1 MKVIRLN
8 EAQWESTF
16 ENHVG
21 KGDNENFNYIV
32 NKLIEVAKKDKVNVD
47 WFNHASYQQALH
59 KLVAGSNRDI
69 NKQYRENILRVL
81 NSEGPDGVREYLSHN
96 SDDSMPEVISDAQ
109 KPNFDKNNAAIGDY
123 EVAYIN
129 SYNIDQRGLIVRDV
143 LNKLTP
149 NTNAGNIIN
158 NLYGGQSG
166 EIDRDKVF
174 GQMKGNIIRVEDN
187 NGKVIKK
194 LKLDSNEKGYSNYV
208 LNQFIDAFKW
218 KELYKGNTFIKLL
231 NSNVFKK
238 TFKNPQTPL
247 MISRRGLKGQTI
259 DLKYAFESLYNAY
272 CANDLDDYANKFS
285 SMKEDEFTDV
295 ILSVID
301 LSKKYDQINKDHD
314 QLAKNI
320 NDIKDDNALNK
331 LIANIDDKQAEKL
344 LTGLQK
350 RVQETNKQ

>member
-1 MKVIRLN
+1 
-8 EAQWESTF
+8 
-16 ENHVG
+16 
-21 KGDNENFNYIV
+21 
-32 NKLIEVAKKDKVNVD
+32 
-47 WFNHASYQQALH
+47 
-59 KLVAGSNRDI
+59 
-69 NKQYRENILRVL
+69 
-81 NSEGPDGVREYLSHN
+81 
-96 SDDSMPEVISDAQ
+96 
-109 KPNFDKNNAAIGDY
+109 
-123 EVAYIN
+123 
-129 SYNIDQRGLIVRDV
+129 
-143 LNKLTP
+143 
-149 NTNAGNIIN
+149 
-158 NLYGGQSG
+158 
-166 EIDRDKVF
+166 
-174 GQMKGNIIRVEDN
+174 
-187 NGKVIKK
+187 
-194 LKLDSNEKGYSNYV
+194 
-208 LNQFIDAFKW
+208 
-218 KELYKGNTFIKLL
+218 
-231 NSNVFKK
+231 
-238 TFKNPQTPL
+238 